1 MVVGLFALEVE
12 VAVKDETKNDD
23 DDDLSNTEQ
32 RTDEDK
38 F

>member
-1 MVVGLFALEVE
+1 MVVGLFALE